1 MDQISSA
8 IDKCFSSLITDT
20 DVKNVNDRKEE
31 FDKFKNTGIPSNKYE
46 NWKYSLLIKD
56 INNFS
61 DLTISKKKQNV
72 NLKKNLFD
80 FNHDKIFLVDGIL
93 YDADINEKGLKI
105 SQYNNFKKIG
115 NNNPLV
121 YLNNAFA
128 CNGFELEVKENSK
141 VKKPLVIY
149 NYFTNQLPST
159 FINIQHKLVLN
170 SNSELI
176 VFINNIFQSNS
187 KFFCNN
193 VTNVELKDGAILKN
207 YSTHENNK
215 SSSLFN
221 FYNVDLGYSSNFE
234 YFNYINNTSSC
245 RDEININLNGENAF
259 ASLANLQNLKQKY
272 NHESK
277 WVINHNKENTKS
289 SQFLKTALHD
299 SSHSVFQGKIYV
311 NSIAQKTDGYQLSRA
326 LLLSDL
332 AKFTAKPELEIYAD
346 DVKCSHGSSSGSID
360 EDSLFY
366 LRSRGIDEKDAK
378 KMMIEGFLA
387 EAVQKIT
394 DKNFQQLFLNKLA
407 LSNEYKRY

>member
-31 FDKFKNTGIPSNKYE
+31 FNKFKNTGIPSNKYE
-46 NWKYSLLIKD
+46 NWKYSSLIKD

-128 CNGFELEVKENSK
+128 CNGFELEVKENFK

-159 FINIQHKLVLN
+159 FINFQHKLVLN

-259 ASLANLQNLKQKY
+259 ASLANLQNLDQKY

-407 LSNEYKRY
+407 LSNEY

>member
-1 MDQISSA
+1 MDQISSE

-31 FDKFKNTGIPSNKYE
+31 FNKFKNTGIPSNKYE
-46 NWKYSLLIKD
+46 NWKYSSLIKD

-121 YLNNAFA
+121 CLNNAFA

-159 FINIQHKLVLN
+159 FINFQHKLVLN
-170 SNSELI
+170 SNSELV
-176 VFINNIFQSNS
+176 VFINNIFQTNS

-259 ASLANLQNLKQKY
+259 ASLANLQNLDQKY

-407 LSNEYKRY
+407 LSNEY

>member
-1 MDQISSA
+1 MNQISSA

-31 FDKFKNTGIPSNKYE
+31 FNKFKNTGIPSNKYE
-46 NWKYSLLIKD
+46 NWKYSSLIKD

-128 CNGFELEVKENSK
+128 CNGFELEVKENFK

-159 FINIQHKLVLN
+159 FINFQHKLVLN

-259 ASLANLQNLKQKY
+259 ASLANLQNLDQKY

-407 LSNEYKRY
+407 LSNEY

>member
-31 FDKFKNTGIPSNKYE
+31 FNKFKNTGIPSNKYE
-46 NWKYSLLIKD
+46 NWKYSSLIKD

-128 CNGFELEVKENSK
+128 CNGFELEVKENFK

-159 FINIQHKLVLN
+159 FINFQHKLVLN
-170 SNSELI
+170 SNSELV
-176 VFINNIFQSNS
+176 VFINNIFQTNS

-259 ASLANLQNLKQKY
+259 ASLANLQNLDQKY

-407 LSNEYKRY
+407 LSNEY

>member
-31 FDKFKNTGIPSNKYE
+31 FNKFKNTGIPSNKYE
-46 NWKYSLLIKD
+46 NWKYSSLIKD

-159 FINIQHKLVLN
+159 FINFQHKLLLN
-170 SNSELI
+170 SNSELV
-176 VFINNIFQSNS
+176 VFINNIFQTNS

-259 ASLANLQNLKQKY
+259 ASLANLQNLDQKY

-407 LSNEYKRY
+407 LSNEY

>member
-1 MDQISSA
+1 MNQISSA

-31 FDKFKNTGIPSNKYE
+31 FNKFKNTGIPSNKYE
-46 NWKYSLLIKD
+46 NWKYSSLIKD

-128 CNGFELEVKENSK
+128 CNGFELEVKENFK

-159 FINIQHKLVLN
+159 FINFQHKLVLN
-170 SNSELI
+170 SNSELV
-176 VFINNIFQSNS
+176 VFINNIFQTNS

-259 ASLANLQNLKQKY
+259 ASLANLQNLDQKY

-407 LSNEYKRY
+407 LSNEY

>member
-31 FDKFKNTGIPSNKYE
+31 FNKFKNTGIPSNKYE
-46 NWKYSLLIKD
+46 NWKYSSLIKD

-121 YLNNAFA
+121 CLNNAFA
-128 CNGFELEVKENSK
+128 CNGFELEIKENSK

-159 FINIQHKLVLN
+159 FINFQHKLVLN

-407 LSNEYKRY
+407 LSNEY

>member
-31 FDKFKNTGIPSNKYE
+31 FNKFKNTGIPSNKYE
-46 NWKYSLLIKD
+46 NWKYSSLIKD

-61 DLTISKKKQNV
+61 DLTISKKKQNI

-121 YLNNAFA
+121 CLNNAFA

-159 FINIQHKLVLN
+159 FINFQHKLLLN
-170 SNSELI
+170 SNSELV
-176 VFINNIFQSNS
+176 VFINNIFQTNS

-259 ASLANLQNLKQKY
+259 ASLANLQNLDQKY

-407 LSNEYKRY
+407 LSNEY

>member
-31 FDKFKNTGIPSNKYE
+31 FNKFKNTGIPSNKFE
-46 NWKYSLLIKD
+46 NWKYSSLIKD

-61 DLTISKKKQNV
+61 DLTISKKKPNV

-121 YLNNAFA
+121 CLNNAFA

-159 FINIQHKLVLN
+159 FINFQHKLVLN
-170 SNSELI
+170 SNSELV
-176 VFINNIFQSNS
+176 VFINNIFQTNS

-259 ASLANLQNLKQKY
+259 ASLSNLQNLDQKY

-407 LSNEYKRY
+407 LSNEY

>member
-31 FDKFKNTGIPSNKYE
+31 FNKFKNTGIPSNKFE
-46 NWKYSLLIKD
+46 NWKYSSLIKD

-121 YLNNAFA
+121 CLNNAFA

-159 FINIQHKLVLN
+159 FINFQHKLVLN
-170 SNSELI
+170 SNSELV
-176 VFINNIFQSNS
+176 VFINNIFQTNS

-407 LSNEYKRY
+407 LSNEY

>member
-1 MDQISSA
+1 MSQISSA
-8 IDKCFSSLITDT
+8 IDKCFSGLITDS

-31 FDKFKNTGIPSNKYE
+31 FNKFKNTGIPSNKYE
-46 NWKYSLLIKD
+46 NWKYSSLIKD

-61 DLTISKKKQNV
+61 DLTISKKKQNI

-159 FINIQHKLVLN
+159 FINFQHKLVLN
-170 SNSELI
+170 NNSELV
-176 VFINNIFQSNS
+176 VFINNIFQANS

-193 VTNVELKDGAILKN
+193 VTNIELKDGAILKN
-207 YSTHENNK
+207 YSIHENNK
-215 SSSLFN
+215 LSSLFN

-259 ASLANLQNLKQKY
+259 ASLANLQNLDQKY

-299 SSHSVFQGKIYV
+299 SSNSVFQGKIYV
-311 NSIAQKTDGYQLSRA
+311 KSIAQKTDGYQLSRA

-366 LRSRGIDEKDAK
+366 LRSRGLNYKQAK
-378 KMMIEGFLA
+378 KLLISGFFLDVIE
-387 EAVQKIT
+387 KIT
-394 DKNFQQLFLNKLA
+394 DEEVKNYIKEIMEFN
-407 LSNEYKRY
+407 

>member
-128 CNGFELEVKENSK
+128 CNGFELEVKENFK

-159 FINIQHKLVLN
+159 FINFQHKLVLN

-259 ASLANLQNLKQKY
+259 ASLANLQNLDQKY

>member
-31 FDKFKNTGIPSNKYE
+31 FNKFKNTGIPSNKYE

-128 CNGFELEVKENSK
+128 CNGFELEVKEDFK

-159 FINIQHKLVLN
+159 FINFQHKLVLN
-170 SNSELI
+170 NNSELV
-176 VFINNIFQSNS
+176 VFINNIFQTNS

-193 VTNVELKDGAILKN
+193 VTNVELKNGAILKN

-221 FYNVDLGYSSNFE
+221 FYNVDLEYSSNFE

-259 ASLANLQNLKQKY
+259 ASLANLQNLDQKY

-407 LSNEYKRY
+407 LSNEY

>member
-31 FDKFKNTGIPSNKYE
+31 FNKFKNTGIPSNKYE
-46 NWKYSLLIKD
+46 NWKYSSLIKD

-159 FINIQHKLVLN
+159 FINIQHKLLLN
-170 SNSELI
+170 SNSELV
-176 VFINNIFQSNS
+176 VFINNIFQTNS

-207 YSTHENNK
+207 YSTHDNNK

-259 ASLANLQNLKQKY
+259 ASLANLQNLDQKY

-407 LSNEYKRY
+407 LSNEY

>member
-31 FDKFKNTGIPSNKYE
+31 FNKFMNTGIPSNKYE
-46 NWKYSLLIKD
+46 NWKYSSLIKD

-128 CNGFELEVKENSK
+128 CNGFELEVKENFK

-159 FINIQHKLVLN
+159 FINFQHKLVLN

-407 LSNEYKRY
+407 LSNEY

>member
-1 MDQISSA
+1 MSQISSA
-8 IDKCFSSLITDT
+8 IDKCFSGLITDS

-31 FDKFKNTGIPSNKYE
+31 FNKFKNTGIPSNKYE
-46 NWKYSLLIKD
+46 NWKYSSLIKD

-61 DLTISKKKQNV
+61 DLTISKKKQNI

-159 FINIQHKLVLN
+159 FINFQHKLVLN
-170 SNSELI
+170 NNSELV
-176 VFINNIFQSNS
+176 VFINNIFQANS

-193 VTNVELKDGAILKN
+193 VTNIELKDGAILKN
-207 YSTHENNK
+207 YSIHENNK
-215 SSSLFN
+215 LSSLFN

-259 ASLANLQNLKQKY
+259 ASLANLQNLDQKY

-407 LSNEYKRY
+407 LSNEY

>member
-31 FDKFKNTGIPSNKYE
+31 FNKFKNTGIPSNKYE
-46 NWKYSLLIKD
+46 NWKYSSLIKD

-80 FNHDKIFLVDGIL
+80 FNHDKIFLLDGIL

-121 YLNNAFA
+121 CLNNAFA

-159 FINIQHKLVLN
+159 FINFQHKLVLN
-170 SNSELI
+170 SNSELV
-176 VFINNIFQSNS
+176 VFINNIFQTNS

-259 ASLANLQNLKQKY
+259 ASLANLQNLDQKY

-407 LSNEYKRY
+407 LSNEY

>member
-31 FDKFKNTGIPSNKYE
+31 FNKFKNTGIPSNKYE
-46 NWKYSLLIKD
+46 NWKYSSLIKD

-121 YLNNAFA
+121 CLNNAFA

-159 FINIQHKLVLN
+159 FINFQHKLVLN

-407 LSNEYKRY
+407 LSNEY

>member
-31 FDKFKNTGIPSNKYE
+31 FNKFKNTGIPSNKYE
-46 NWKYSLLIKD
+46 NWKYSSLIKD

-159 FINIQHKLVLN
+159 FINLQHKLVLN
-170 SNSELI
+170 SNSELV
-176 VFINNIFQSNS
+176 VFINNIFQTNS

-207 YSTHENNK
+207 YSTHDNNK

-259 ASLANLQNLKQKY
+259 ASLANLQNLDQKY

-407 LSNEYKRY
+407 LSNEY

>member
-31 FDKFKNTGIPSNKYE
+31 FNKFKNTGIPSNKYE

-128 CNGFELEVKENSK
+128 CNGFELEVKENFK

-159 FINIQHKLVLN
+159 FINFQHKLVLN

-407 LSNEYKRY
+407 LSNEY

>member
-128 CNGFELEVKENSK
+128 CNGFELEVKENFK

-159 FINIQHKLVLN
+159 FINFQHKLVLN

-176 VFINNIFQSNS
+176 VFINNIFQSNL

-259 ASLANLQNLKQKY
+259 ASLANLQNLEQKY

-407 LSNEYKRY
+407 LSNEY

>member
-31 FDKFKNTGIPSNKYE
+31 FNKFKNTGIPSNKYE
-46 NWKYSLLIKD
+46 NWKYSSLIKD

-61 DLTISKKKQNV
+61 DLTISKKKPNV

-121 YLNNAFA
+121 CLNNAFA

-159 FINIQHKLVLN
+159 FINFQHKLVLN
-170 SNSELI
+170 SNSELV
-176 VFINNIFQSNS
+176 VFINNIFQTNS
-187 KFFCNN
+187 KFFCND
-193 VTNVELKDGAILKN
+193 VTNIELKDGAILKN

-259 ASLANLQNLKQKY
+259 ASLANLQNLDQKY

-387 EAVQKIT
+387 VAVQKIT

-407 LSNEYKRY
+407 LSNEY

>member
-1 MDQISSA
+1 MDQISSE

-31 FDKFKNTGIPSNKYE
+31 FNKFKNTGIPSNKYE
-46 NWKYSLLIKD
+46 NWKYSSLIKD

-121 YLNNAFA
+121 CLNNAFA

-159 FINIQHKLVLN
+159 FINFQHKLVLN
-170 SNSELI
+170 SNSELV
-176 VFINNIFQSNS
+176 VFINNIFQTNS

-259 ASLANLQNLKQKY
+259 ASLANLQNLDQKY

-366 LRSRGIDEKDAK
+366 LRSRGIDEKVAK
-378 KMMIEGFLA
+378 KIMIEGFLA

-407 LSNEYKRY
+407 LSNEY

>member
-31 FDKFKNTGIPSNKYE
+31 FNKFKNTGIPSNKYE
-46 NWKYSLLIKD
+46 NWKYSSLIKD

-121 YLNNAFA
+121 CLNNAFA

-159 FINIQHKLVLN
+159 FINFQHKLVLN
-170 SNSELI
+170 SNSELV
-176 VFINNIFQSNS
+176 VFINNIFQTNS

-245 RDEININLNGENAF
+245 RDEININLDGENAF
-259 ASLANLQNLKQKY
+259 ASLANLQNLDQKY

-407 LSNEYKRY
+407 LSNEY

>member
-31 FDKFKNTGIPSNKYE
+31 FNKFKNTGIPSNKYE
-46 NWKYSLLIKD
+46 NWKYSSLIKD

-61 DLTISKKKQNV
+61 DLTISKKKPNV

-121 YLNNAFA
+121 CLNNAFA

-159 FINIQHKLVLN
+159 FINFQHKLVLN
-170 SNSELI
+170 SNSELV
-176 VFINNIFQSNS
+176 VFINNIFQNNS

-193 VTNVELKDGAILKN
+193 VTNVELKDCAILKN
-207 YSTHENNK
+207 YSIHENNK

-259 ASLANLQNLKQKY
+259 ASLANLQNLDQKY

-407 LSNEYKRY
+407 LSNEY

>member
-31 FDKFKNTGIPSNKYE
+31 FNKFKNTGIPSNKYE
-46 NWKYSLLIKD
+46 NWKYSSLIKD

-121 YLNNAFA
+121 CLNNAFA

-159 FINIQHKLVLN
+159 FINFQHKLVLN
-170 SNSELI
+170 SKSELV
-176 VFINNIFQSNS
+176 VFINNIFQTNS

-259 ASLANLQNLKQKY
+259 ASLANLQNLDQKY

-407 LSNEYKRY
+407 LSNEY

>member
-31 FDKFKNTGIPSNKYE
+31 FNKFKNTGIPSNKYE
-46 NWKYSLLIKD
+46 NWKYSSLIKD

-61 DLTISKKKQNV
+61 DLTISKKKPNV

-121 YLNNAFA
+121 CLNNAFA

-159 FINIQHKLVLN
+159 FINFQHKLVLN

-407 LSNEYKRY
+407 LSNEY

>member
-31 FDKFKNTGIPSNKYE
+31 FNKFKNTGIPSNKYE
-46 NWKYSLLIKD
+46 NWKYSSLIKD

-93 YDADINEKGLKI
+93 FDADVNEKGLKI

-128 CNGFELEVKENSK
+128 CNGFELEVKENFK

-159 FINIQHKLVLN
+159 FINFQHKLILN
-170 SNSELI
+170 SNSELV
-176 VFINNIFQSNS
+176 VFINNIFQTNS

-193 VTNVELKDGAILKN
+193 VTNIELKDGAILKN

-259 ASLANLQNLKQKY
+259 ASLANLQNLDQKY

-378 KMMIEGFLA
+378 KN
-387 EAVQKIT
+387 
-394 DKNFQQLFLNKLA
+394 DD
-407 LSNEYKRY
+407 

>member
-31 FDKFKNTGIPSNKYE
+31 FNKFKNTGIPSNKYE

-128 CNGFELEVKENSK
+128 CNGFELEVKENFK

-159 FINIQHKLVLN
+159 FINFQHKLVLN

-259 ASLANLQNLKQKY
+259 ASLANLQNLEQKY

-407 LSNEYKRY
+407 LSNEY

>member
-31 FDKFKNTGIPSNKYE
+31 FNKFMNTGIPSNKYE
-46 NWKYSLLIKD
+46 NWKYSSLIKD

-61 DLTISKKKQNV
+61 DLTISKKKPNV

-121 YLNNAFA
+121 CLNNAFA

-159 FINIQHKLVLN
+159 FINFQHKLVLN
-170 SNSELI
+170 SNSELV
-176 VFINNIFQSNS
+176 VFINNIFQTNS

-193 VTNVELKDGAILKN
+193 VTNVELKNGAILKN

-221 FYNVDLGYSSNFE
+221 FYNVDLEYSSNFE

-259 ASLANLQNLKQKY
+259 ASLANLQNLDQKY

-407 LSNEYKRY
+407 LSNEY

>member
-31 FDKFKNTGIPSNKYE
+31 FNKFKNTGIPSNKYE
-46 NWKYSLLIKD
+46 NWKYSSLIKD

-61 DLTISKKKQNV
+61 DLTISKKKPNV

-141 VKKPLVIY
+141 AKKPLVIY

-159 FINIQHKLVLN
+159 FINFQHKLVLN
-170 SNSELI
+170 SNSELV
-176 VFINNIFQSNS
+176 VFINNIFQTNS

-193 VTNVELKDGAILKN
+193 VTNIELKDGAILKN

-259 ASLANLQNLKQKY
+259 ASLANLQNLDQKY

-407 LSNEYKRY
+407 LSNEY

>member
-31 FDKFKNTGIPSNKYE
+31 FNKFKNTGIPSNKYE
-46 NWKYSLLIKD
+46 NWKYSSLIKD

-121 YLNNAFA
+121 CLNNAFA

-159 FINIQHKLVLN
+159 FINFQHKLVLN
-170 SNSELI
+170 SNSELV
-176 VFINNIFQSNS
+176 VFINNIFQTNS

-259 ASLANLQNLKQKY
+259 ASLANLQNLDQKY

-407 LSNEYKRY
+407 LSNEY

>member
-31 FDKFKNTGIPSNKYE
+31 FNKFKNTGIPSNKYE
-46 NWKYSLLIKD
+46 NWKYSSLIKD

-121 YLNNAFA
+121 CLNNAFA
-128 CNGFELEVKENSK
+128 CNGFELEIKENSK

-159 FINIQHKLVLN
+159 FINLQHKLVLN
-170 SNSELI
+170 SNSDLV
-176 VFINNIFQSNS
+176 VFINNIFQTNS

-259 ASLANLQNLKQKY
+259 ASLANLQNLDQKY

-407 LSNEYKRY
+407 LSNEY

>member
-31 FDKFKNTGIPSNKYE
+31 FNKFKNTGIPSNKFE
-46 NWKYSLLIKD
+46 NWKYSSLIKD

-121 YLNNAFA
+121 CLNNAFA

-159 FINIQHKLVLN
+159 FINFQHKLLLN
-170 SNSELI
+170 SNSELV
-176 VFINNIFQSNS
+176 VFINNIFQTNS

-259 ASLANLQNLKQKY
+259 ASLSNLQNLDQKY

-407 LSNEYKRY
+407 LSNEY

>member
-31 FDKFKNTGIPSNKYE
+31 FNKFKNIGIPSNKYE
-46 NWKYSLLIKD
+46 NWKYSSLIKD

-61 DLTISKKKQNV
+61 DLTISKKKPNV

-121 YLNNAFA
+121 CLNNAFA

-141 VKKPLVIY
+141 AKKPLVIY

-159 FINIQHKLVLN
+159 FINFQHKLVLN
-170 SNSELI
+170 SNSELV
-176 VFINNIFQSNS
+176 VFINNIFQTNS

-193 VTNVELKDGAILKN
+193 VTNVELKNGAILKN

-221 FYNVDLGYSSNFE
+221 FYNVDLEYSSNFE

-259 ASLANLQNLKQKY
+259 ASLANLQNLDQKY

-407 LSNEYKRY
+407 LSNEY

>member
-31 FDKFKNTGIPSNKYE
+31 FNKFKNTGIPSNKYE
-46 NWKYSLLIKD
+46 NWKYSSLIKD

-61 DLTISKKKQNV
+61 DLTISKKKQNI

-121 YLNNAFA
+121 CLNNAFA

-159 FINIQHKLVLN
+159 FINFQHKLVLN
-170 SNSELI
+170 SNSELV
-176 VFINNIFQSNS
+176 VFINNIFQTNS

-259 ASLANLQNLKQKY
+259 ASLANLQNLDQKY

-407 LSNEYKRY
+407 LTNEY

>member
-31 FDKFKNTGIPSNKYE
+31 FNKFKNTGIPSNKYE
-46 NWKYSLLIKD
+46 NWKYSSLIKD

-93 YDADINEKGLKI
+93 FDADVNEKGLKI

-128 CNGFELEVKENSK
+128 CNGFELEVKENFK

-159 FINIQHKLVLN
+159 FINFQHKLILN
-170 SNSELI
+170 SNSELV
-176 VFINNIFQSNS
+176 VFINNIFQTNS

-193 VTNVELKDGAILKN
+193 VTNIELKDGAILKN

-259 ASLANLQNLKQKY
+259 ASLANLQNLDQKY

-407 LSNEYKRY
+407 LTNEY

>member
-31 FDKFKNTGIPSNKYE
+31 FNKFKNTGIPSNKYE
-46 NWKYSLLIKD
+46 NWKYSSLIKD

-159 FINIQHKLVLN
+159 FINFQHKLVLN
-170 SNSELI
+170 SNSELV
-176 VFINNIFQSNS
+176 VFINNIFQTNS

-259 ASLANLQNLKQKY
+259 ASLANLQNLDQKY

-407 LSNEYKRY
+407 LSNEY

>member
-1 MDQISSA
+1 MNQISSA

-31 FDKFKNTGIPSNKYE
+31 FNKFKNTGIPSNKHE
-46 NWKYSLLIKD
+46 NWKYSSLIKD

-61 DLTISKKKQNV
+61 DLTISKKKPNV

-121 YLNNAFA
+121 CLNNAFA

-159 FINIQHKLVLN
+159 FINFQHKLVLN
-170 SNSELI
+170 SNSELV
-176 VFINNIFQSNS
+176 VFINSIFQTNS

-193 VTNVELKDGAILKN
+193 VTNIELKDGAILKN

-215 SSSLFN
+215 FSSLFN

-259 ASLANLQNLKQKY
+259 ASLANLQNLDQKY

-407 LSNEYKRY
+407 LSNEY